1 MISKKSI
8 YPCYSQFLILF
19 TDLDE
24 FEERRFIRLV
34 RIFTLDRKEDE
45 SNPRKLS
52 YLREYKLP
60 YNNVLQLNCS
70 SDFPLFPPS
79 TIKYY
84 CFQFVAKDKVT
95 RIIHDKVHRPKC
107 RPSLLSENDGSLLQR
122 SFHVSNEVI
131 NQNIQNEVNKL
142 QFQNRYDKKL
152 FNYSHVPTFCLF
164 SLFSLFLLFV
174 SISDSERGY
183 SVCPSSDVQ
192 GKIVSL
198 HRIRAETDTLTVSFL
213 FPISYRLDNL
223 PSESKEKE
231 KSNSWTRRTKNVNV
245 NCECVQSGEEEE
257 KTGENAIIPK
267 SVMYDAEYPVI
278 LFHITFPSCPLV
290 ISSRHS
296 HDRSHSGHESFAGEL
311 SNACVLTFVPDS
323 NEEKGKGMN
332 EVDWKKEKTI
342 TFDLQLLSVEEHID
356 SSYESQNEVAESSSI
371 LTQHQKE
378 EHERK
383 EDQEAKSINT
393 TIASTRDIL
402 LSNLKF
408 RDGSSRIDPLLPLVS
423 DYSLINQVTSGN
435 LRIERN
441 TVSERFSSSSG
452 LEVRMRLVGRYT
464 NEQQRFMAVFTDQI
478 VHQEQQSTSSTSL
491 LRYYFMYGFGGFL
504 VLASISF
511 LLTCL
516 TSSIRPHRV
525 TINSRRGGEFEDEQ
539 KQLTSESHPLPNGSD
554 AEGRCS
560 LSQFDLEPD
569 SNSLEM
575 DYYDYH
581 QCNLSTKNIPKE
593 GDIETNNKTLSS
605 SPFNQEGKR
614 KDEGAKDED
623 EEGSIQNIDSD

>member
-1 MISKKSI
+1 M
-8 YPCYSQFLILF
+8 
-19 TDLDE
+19 
-24 FEERRFIRLV
+24 
-34 RIFTLDRKEDE
+34 
-45 SNPRKLS
+45 
-52 YLREYKLP
+52 
-60 YNNVLQLNCS
+60 
-70 SDFPLFPPS
+70 
-79 TIKYY
+79 
-84 CFQFVAKDKVT
+84 
-95 RIIHDKVHRPKC
+95 
-107 RPSLLSENDGSLLQR
+107 
-122 SFHVSNEVI
+122 
-131 NQNIQNEVNKL
+131 
-142 QFQNRYDKKL
+142 
-152 FNYSHVPTFCLF
+152 
-164 SLFSLFLLFV
+164 
-174 SISDSERGY
+174 
-183 SVCPSSDVQ
+183 
-192 GKIVSL
+192 
-198 HRIRAETDTLTVSFL
+198 
-213 FPISYRLDNL
+213 
-223 PSESKEKE
+223 
-231 KSNSWTRRTKNVNV
+231 NV
-245 NCECVQSGEEEE
+245 NCECVQNGEEE

-267 SVMYDAEYPVI
+267 SVMYDPEYPVI

-290 ISSRHS
+290 ISSRNS
-296 HDRSHSGHESFAGEL
+296 HDRSHSGHESFAREV
-311 SNACVLTFVPDS
+311 SNICVLTFVPDS
-323 NEEKGKGMN
+323 NEKGNGEGKGMS
-332 EVDWKKEKTI
+332 EVEWKKEKTI

-356 SSYESQNEVAESSSI
+356 SNYESQNEVAESSSI
-371 LTQHQKE
+371 LTQHQRK

-393 TIASTRDIL
+393 TNIASTRDIL

-441 TVSERFSSSSG
+441 TVSERFSSSSASG
-452 LEVRMRLVGRYT
+452 LEVRMRLVGRHT
-464 NEQQRFMAVFTDQI
+464 NEQQQRFMAEFTHQV

-525 TINSRRGGEFEDEQ
+525 TISSRRGGKFEQEEDEQ

-554 AEGRCS
+554 AEGGGRCS

-593 GDIETNNKTLSS
+593 GDIETSNKILSS

-614 KDEGAKDED
+614 KDGGAKDED